1 MSSSSCRARGLA
13 IDVPVRLPSPFWRMV
28 RGGPHTREVA
38 ADDVSMSVLRT
49 PAHVLVVD
57 DDPRIRAILAAMLER
72 HGYTYE
78 VAANAREA
86 RDRLQRASF
95 EVMLCDMHMPG
106 ETGLELISDV
116 LRFYPDIA
124 AVMVTGAED
133 PSLAEMAIELGAY
146 GYMTK
151 PFRVNELLIQVANA
165 LHRRRLE
172 LENRKHRARLELTVE
187 EAVSDLESSQME
199 LRAYQEETI
208 RRLSSAA
215 ELRDLETGK
224 HLDRM
229 SRYCALLA
237 SKMGLADGRI
247 DLIRVA
253 SPMHD
258 VGKIAIPDSILLK
271 PGSLTPDERR
281 VMERHTEIGYQIL
294 SGSRAELLRLAA
306 DLAWTHH
313 ERFDGSG
320 YPRGLSG
327 EEIPL
332 EGRIA
337 AVADVFDALT
347 TDRVYRK
354 ALSVD
359 EAVGMMGA
367 ERGRHFD
374 PEILD
379 LFLASLEDVDSIRRQ
394 ADEFADAA

>member
-1 MSSSSCRARGLA
+1 
-13 IDVPVRLPSPFWRMV
+13 VRIA
-28 RGGPHTREVA
+28 PHPGA
-38 ADDVSMSVLRT
+38 LSADDSIVSVLRS

-57 DDPRIRAILAAMLER
+57 DDARIRSILAAMLER
-72 HGYTYE
+72 HGYTYA
-78 VAANAREA
+78 VASNAVEAREQLGKA
-86 RDRLQRASF
+86 RF
-95 EVMLCDMHMPG
+95 ELMLCDMHMPG

-172 LENRKHRARLELTVE
+172 LENREHRERLEESVE
-187 EAVSDLESSQME
+187 TGTLKLRDAVSQLETSQLE

-224 HLDRM
+224 HIDRM

-237 SKMGLADGRI
+237 AKIGLEDERV

-271 PGSLTPDERR
+271 PGTLTPEERQ
-281 VMERHTEIGYQIL
+281 VMQRHTEIGYKIL

-313 ERFDGSG
+313 ERFDGLG
-320 YPRGLSG
+320 YPRGLRADD
-327 EEIPL
+327 IPL

-347 TDRVYRK
+347 TDRVYRQ
-354 ALSVD
+354 AMPVPD
-359 EAVGMMGA
+359 AVELMRE
-367 ERGRHFD
+367 ERGKHFD
-374 PEILD
+374 PGVLD
-379 LFLASLEDVDSIRRQ
+379 LFLGSLKEVDEIRQ
-394 ADEFADAA
+394 KADKAYADAEAA

>member
-1 MSSSSCRARGLA
+1 VGSPHPR
-13 IDVPVRLPSPFWRMV
+13 DVP
-28 RGGPHTREVA
+28 
-38 ADDVSMSVLRT
+38 ADDGFMSVLRT

-86 RDRLQRASF
+86 RERLGRATF

-172 LENRKHRARLELTVE
+172 LENRKHRASLELSVE
-187 EAVSDLESSQME
+187 ENTAALRLAVSDLESSQLE

-237 SKMGLADGRI
+237 GKVGLGDERI

-271 PGSLTPDERR
+271 PGSLTQDERR
-281 VMERHTEIGYQIL
+281 VMQRHTEIGYKIL

-313 ERFDGSG
+313 ERFDGTG
-320 YPRGLSG
+320 YPRGLRG

-354 ALSVD
+354 AMPVD
-359 EAVGMMGA
+359 EAVELMRT
-367 ERGRHFD
+367 ERGKHFD
-374 PEILD
+374 PSILD
-379 LFLASLEDVDSIRRQ
+379 LFFASLDDVDAIRRQ
-394 ADEFADAA
+394 ADELAAA

>member
-1 MSSSSCRARGLA
+1 LE
-13 IDVPVRLPSPFWRMV
+13 DVADIPQNWDTP
-28 RGGPHTREVA
+28 
-38 ADDVSMSVLRT
+38 ADDRCVSVLRS
-49 PAHVLVVD
+49 PANVLVVD

-72 HGYTYE
+72 HGYSYALATNAE
-78 VAANAREA
+78 EARCELAREA
-86 RDRLQRASF
+86 F

-106 ETGLELISDV
+106 ETGLELIGDV
-116 LRFYPDIA
+116 LRFHPDIA

-133 PSLAEMAIELGAY
+133 PALAEMAIELGAY

-172 LENRKHRARLELTVE
+172 LENRAHRARLEASVE
-187 EAVSDLESSQME
+187 ENTVALRAAVSDLEMSQLE

-237 SKMGLADGRI
+237 GKVGLEPGRV

-271 PGSLTPDERR
+271 PGSLTPEERC
-281 VMERHTEIGYQIL
+281 VMQRHAEIGYKIL

-313 ERFDGSG
+313 ERFDGLG
-320 YPRGLSG
+320 YPRGLAG
-327 EEIPL
+327 EEISL

-347 TDRVYRK
+347 TDRVYRT
-354 ALSVD
+354 ARPVD
-359 EAVGMMGA
+359 EAVGMMQEQRA
-367 ERGRHFD
+367 KHFD

-379 LFLASLEDVDSIRRQ
+379 LFVDSLGDVEAIRR
-394 ADEFADAA
+394 EADAAYADAA

>member
-1 MSSSSCRARGLA
+1 MRVTAA
-13 IDVPVRLPSPFWRMV
+13 QLPKRP
-28 RGGPHTREVA
+28 
-38 ADDVSMSVLRT
+38 ADDAGVSVLRS

-72 HGYTYE
+72 NGYTY
-78 VAANAREA
+78 ALATNAGEA
-86 RDRLQRASF
+86 RQQLAAGSF
-95 EVMLCDMHMPG
+95 EIMLCDMHMPG

-116 LRFYPDIA
+116 LRYYPDIA

-133 PSLAEMAIELGAY
+133 PALAEMAIELGAY

-172 LENRKHRARLELTVE
+172 LENRAHRARLERSVE
-187 EAVSDLESSQME
+187 ENTVALQLAVEDLRSSRDE
-199 LRAYQEETI
+199 LRTYQEETI

-237 SKMGLADGRI
+237 GKVGLEGARV

-271 PGSLTPDERR
+271 PGTLTSEERR
-281 VMERHTEIGYQIL
+281 VMERHTEIGYKIL
-294 SGSRAELLRLAA
+294 SGSQAELLRLAA

-313 ERFDGSG
+313 ERHDGSG
-320 YPRGLSG
+320 YPRGLRG
-327 EEIPL
+327 DEIPL

-347 TDRVYRK
+347 TDRVYRQ
-354 ALSVD
+354 ALPVE
-359 EAVGMMGA
+359 EAVELMLT
-367 ERGRHFD
+367 ERGRHFQ

-379 LFLASLEDVDSIRRQ
+379 LFLESLDEVETIRC
-394 ADEFADAA
+394 EADAAYAAAV

>member
-1 MSSSSCRARGLA
+1 
-13 IDVPVRLPSPFWRMV
+13 
-28 RGGPHTREVA
+28 
-38 ADDVSMSVLRT
+38 
-49 PAHVLVVD
+49 
-57 DDPRIRAILAAMLER
+57 
-72 HGYTYE
+72 
-78 VAANAREA
+78 
-86 RDRLQRASF
+86 
-95 EVMLCDMHMPG
+95 
-106 ETGLELISDV
+106 
-116 LRFYPDIA
+116 
-124 AVMVTGAED
+124 
-133 PSLAEMAIELGAY
+133 MAIELGAY

-172 LENRKHRARLELTVE
+172 LENRKHRASLEQSVE
-187 EAVSDLESSQME
+187 ENTAALREAVSDLESSQLE

-237 SKMGLADGRI
+237 GKVGLGGDRV

-271 PGSLTPDERR
+271 PGSLTQEERQ
-281 VMERHTEIGYQIL
+281 VMQRHTEIGYQIL
-294 SGSRAELLRLAA
+294 SGSEAELLRLAA

-313 ERFDGSG
+313 ERYDGHG
-320 YPRGLSG
+320 YPRGLRG
-327 EEIPL
+327 TEIPL

-354 ALSVD
+354 AMPVE
-359 EAVGMMGA
+359 EAVELMQA
-367 ERGRHFD
+367 ERGKHFD
-374 PEILD
+374 PSILD
-379 LFLASLEDVDSIRRQ
+379 LFFASLDDVDAIRRQ
-394 ADEFADAA
+394 ADALANAA

>member
-1 MSSSSCRARGLA
+1 
-13 IDVPVRLPSPFWRMV
+13 VP
-28 RGGPHTREVA
+28 
-38 ADDVSMSVLRT
+38 ADDPYVSVLRS

-57 DDPRIRAILAAMLER
+57 DDPKIRTILAAMLER
-72 HGYTYE
+72 NGYTF
-78 VAANAREA
+78 ALATNAEEA
-86 RDRLQRASF
+86 RQELARGSF

-106 ETGLELISDV
+106 ETGLELIGDV
-116 LRFYPDIA
+116 LRFHPDIA

-133 PSLAEMAIELGAY
+133 PALAEVAIELGAY

-172 LENRKHRARLELTVE
+172 LENRTHRARLESEVE
-187 EAVSDLESSQME
+187 ESTGALRAAVSDLEMSQLE

-237 SKMGLADGRI
+237 GKVGLESTRV

-271 PGSLTPDERR
+271 PGSLTADERR

-313 ERFDGSG
+313 ERFDGRG
-320 YPRGLSG
+320 YPRGLAG
-327 EEIPL
+327 DEIPL

-354 ALSVD
+354 ALPVE
-359 EAVGMMGA
+359 EAVGMMQE
-367 ERGRHFD
+367 ERAKHFD

-379 LFLASLEDVDSIRRQ
+379 LFVESLGDVEEIRRE
-394 ADEFADAA
+394 ADASYADAA

>member
-1 MSSSSCRARGLA
+1 
-13 IDVPVRLPSPFWRMV
+13 
-28 RGGPHTREVA
+28 
-38 ADDVSMSVLRT
+38 MSVLRT

-57 DDPRIRAILAAMLER
+57 DDARIRAILAAMLER
-72 HGYTYE
+72 HGYTF
-78 VAANAREA
+78 ALASNAEEA
-86 RDRLQRASF
+86 RDHLRRSEF

-172 LENRKHRARLELTVE
+172 LENRKHRASLELSVE
-187 EAVSDLESSQME
+187 ENTAALRLAVSDLESSQLE

-237 SKMGLADGRI
+237 AKVGLGDERI

-271 PGSLTPDERR
+271 PGSLTQEERR
-281 VMERHTEIGYQIL
+281 VMQRHTEIGYKIL

-313 ERFDGSG
+313 ERFDGTG
-320 YPRGLSG
+320 YPRGLRG

-354 ALSVD
+354 AMPVD
-359 EAVGMMGA
+359 EAVELMRT
-367 ERGRHFD
+367 ERGKHFD
-374 PEILD
+374 PSILD
-379 LFLASLEDVDSIRRQ
+379 LFFASLDDVDAIRRQ
-394 ADEFADAA
+394 ADELAAA

>member
-1 MSSSSCRARGLA
+1 
-13 IDVPVRLPSPFWRMV
+13 
-28 RGGPHTREVA
+28 
-38 ADDVSMSVLRT
+38 
-49 PAHVLVVD
+49 VVD
-57 DDPRIRAILAAMLER
+57 DDARIRTILAAMLDR
-72 HGYTYE
+72 HGYSFALAE
-78 VAANAREA
+78 NAEEAREHLA
-86 RDRLQRASF
+86 RADF
-95 EVMLCDMHMPG
+95 ELMLCDMHMPG
-106 ETGLELISDV
+106 ATGLELISEV

-133 PSLAEMAIELGAY
+133 PALAEMAIELGAY

-151 PFRVNELLIQVANA
+151 PFRVNELLIQIANA

-172 LENRKHRARLELTVE
+172 IENRAHRTRLEASVE
-187 EAVSDLESSQME
+187 ENTVALRAAVDDLESSQLE

-224 HLDRM
+224 HIDRM

-237 SKMGLADGRI
+237 SKVGLESSRV

-271 PGSLTPDERR
+271 PGSLTADERR

-313 ERFDGSG
+313 ERFDGRG

-327 EEIPL
+327 EHIPL

-347 TDRVYRK
+347 TDRVYRT
-354 ALSVD
+354 AMPVE
-359 EAVGMMGA
+359 EAVDLMGG
-367 ERGRHFD
+367 ERGKHFD
-374 PEILD
+374 PTILD
-379 LFLASLEDVDSIRRQ
+379 LFLASLDDVETIRRE
-394 ADEFADAA
+394 ADGAYADAA

>member
-1 MSSSSCRARGLA
+1 
-13 IDVPVRLPSPFWRMV
+13 
-28 RGGPHTREVA
+28 
-38 ADDVSMSVLRT
+38 MSVLRT

-57 DDPRIRAILAAMLER
+57 DDPRIRTILAAMLER
-72 HGYTYE
+72 HGYTYALAE
-78 VAANAREA
+78 DARGA
-86 RDRLQRASF
+86 RDHLRRSSF

-133 PSLAEMAIELGAY
+133 PTLAEMAIELGAY

-172 LENRKHRARLELTVE
+172 LENRAHRERLEQSVE
-187 EAVSDLESSQME
+187 ENTAALRHAVSDLESSQLE

-224 HLDRM
+224 HLERM

-237 SKMGLADGRI
+237 SKVGLQTERV

-271 PGSLTPDERR
+271 PGGLTPEERR

-294 SGSRAELLRLAA
+294 SGSQAELLRLAA

-320 YPRGLSG
+320 YPRGLART
-327 EEIPL
+327 EIPL

-347 TDRVYRK
+347 TDRVYRN
-354 ALSVD
+354 AMPVD
-359 EAVGMMGA
+359 EAVELMQA

-374 PEILD
+374 PTILD
-379 LFLASLEDVDSIRRQ
+379 LFFASLDDVDEIRQ
-394 ADEFADAA
+394 KADQTFAAEAA

>member
-1 MSSSSCRARGLA
+1 MEDAAGR
-13 IDVPVRLPSPFWRMV
+13 
-28 RGGPHTREVA
+28 PHSLREA
-38 ADDVSMSVLRT
+38 ADDPIVSVLRS

-57 DDPRIRAILAAMLER
+57 DDARIRSILAAMLDR
-72 HGYTYE
+72 HGYTHALAE
-78 VAANAREA
+78 NAIQARKALQEA
-86 RDRLQRASF
+86 KF
-95 EVMLCDMHMPG
+95 ELMLCDMHMPG

-133 PSLAEMAIELGAY
+133 PRLAEMAIQLGAY

-172 LENRKHRARLELTVE
+172 LENREHRARLEQSLEHGTLQLEDAVRQLE
-187 EAVSDLESSQME
+187 RSEAD

-224 HLDRM
+224 HIDRM

-237 SKMGLADGRI
+237 DKIGLDRQHV

-271 PGSLTPDERR
+271 PGLLTREERE
-281 VMERHTEIGYQIL
+281 VMKRHTVIGYQIL
-294 SGSRAELLRLAA
+294 CGSQAELLRLAA
-306 DLAWTHH
+306 ELAWTHH

-320 YPRGLSG
+320 YPRGLHG
-327 EEIPL
+327 EAIPL

-347 TDRVYRK
+347 TDRVYRRAIPVEEAI
-354 ALSVD
+354 AL
-359 EAVGMMGA
+359 MQA
-367 ERGRHFD
+367 ERGKHFD
-374 PEILD
+374 PAVLD
-379 LFLASLEDVDSIRRQ
+379 LFMDSLSEVEEIRRQ
-394 ADEFADAA
+394 ADLAWEKAA

>member
-1 MSSSSCRARGLA
+1 LEDAAGR
-13 IDVPVRLPSPFWRMV
+13 
-28 RGGPHTREVA
+28 PHSLREA
-38 ADDVSMSVLRT
+38 ADDPIVSVLRS

-57 DDPRIRAILAAMLER
+57 DDARIRSILAAMLDR
-72 HGYTYE
+72 HGYTHALAE
-78 VAANAREA
+78 NAIQARKALQEA
-86 RDRLQRASF
+86 KF
-95 EVMLCDMHMPG
+95 ELMLCDMHMPG

-133 PSLAEMAIELGAY
+133 PRLAEMAIQLGAY

-172 LENRKHRARLELTVE
+172 LENREHRARLEQSLEHGTLQLEDAVRQLE
-187 EAVSDLESSQME
+187 RSEAD

-224 HLDRM
+224 HIDRM

-237 SKMGLADGRI
+237 DKIGLDRQHV

-271 PGSLTPDERR
+271 PGLLTREERE
-281 VMERHTEIGYQIL
+281 VMKRHTVIGYQIL
-294 SGSRAELLRLAA
+294 CGSQAELLRLAA
-306 DLAWTHH
+306 ELAWTHH

-320 YPRGLSG
+320 YPRGLHG
-327 EEIPL
+327 EAIPL

-347 TDRVYRK
+347 TDRVYRRAIPVEEAI
-354 ALSVD
+354 AL
-359 EAVGMMGA
+359 MQA
-367 ERGRHFD
+367 ERGKHFD
-374 PEILD
+374 PAVLD
-379 LFLASLEDVDSIRRQ
+379 LFMDSLSEVEEIRRQ
-394 ADEFADAA
+394 ADLAWDKAA

>member
-1 MSSSSCRARGLA
+1 MLA
-13 IDVPVRLPSPFWRMV
+13 GAAHTGTVP
-28 RGGPHTREVA
+28 
-38 ADDVSMSVLRT
+38 ADDPCMSVLRT

-57 DDPRIRAILAAMLER
+57 DDPRIRTILAAMLER
-72 HGYTYE
+72 HGYTYAL
-78 VAANAREA
+78 AADAGEA
-86 RDRLQRASF
+86 RDHLRRCSF

-133 PSLAEMAIELGAY
+133 PTLAEMAIELGAY

-165 LHRRRLE
+165 LHRRGLE
-172 LENRKHRARLELTVE
+172 LENRAHRERLEQSVE
-187 EAVSDLESSQME
+187 ENTAALKDAVSDLESSQLE

-224 HLDRM
+224 HLERM

-237 SKMGLADGRI
+237 AKVGLQAERV

-271 PGSLTPDERR
+271 PGGLTAEERR
-281 VMERHTEIGYQIL
+281 VMQRHTEIGYQIL
-294 SGSRAELLRLAA
+294 SGSQAELLRLAA

-320 YPRGLSG
+320 YPRGLART
-327 EEIPL
+327 EIPL

-354 ALSVD
+354 AMPVD
-359 EAVGMMGA
+359 EAVALMHA

-374 PEILD
+374 PTILD
-379 LFLASLEDVDSIRRQ
+379 LFLASLDDVDEIRQR
-394 ADEFADAA
+394 ADETFAAEAA